1 MNFPSLIVVPPPE
14 FSNHG
19 LQLMDQPL
27 RELKTA
33 HCIGWN
39 GLYHRLDQHLFTDL
53 RQEFF
58 FPPLELFPHML
69 LNERK
74 FFFFF
79 PVPIRAGRPK
89 YFLKFLMEGT
99 PRSY

>member
-1 MNFPSLIVVPPPE
+1 MNFPSLITVPPPE

-39 GLYHRLDQHLFTDL
+39 DLYHSLDQHLFTGL

-58 FPPLELFPHML
+58 LSPLKLFPHTL
-69 LNERK
+69 LNVRK
-74 FFFFF
+74 SLFF
-79 PVPIRAGRPK
+79 PSTHKG
-89 YFLKFLMEGT
+89 
-99 PRSY
+99 